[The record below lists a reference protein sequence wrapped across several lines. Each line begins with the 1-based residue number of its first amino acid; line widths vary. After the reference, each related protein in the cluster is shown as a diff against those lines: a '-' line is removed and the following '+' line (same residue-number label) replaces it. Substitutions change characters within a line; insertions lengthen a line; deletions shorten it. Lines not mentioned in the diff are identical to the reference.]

1 MITYYKK
8 KRCLL
13 QISCLFTYYTTPPLS
28 ALLTEP
34 SGCHAPI
41 FKQQYVAAKV
51 VLHQPNKLSTSCC
64 HVATS
69 ERRHIQSKA
78 DTRFFALRE
87 ASIRRSRWDNTLTI
101 TLHQPYLR
109 HFPFH
114 SFFQS
119 TQPINNV
126 IFHYVK
132 KHCKNS
138 CLNCVNIVKYICLS
152 GRKLAKC
159 KNISNL
165 ACT

>member
-1 MITYYKK
+1 MVKV
-8 KRCLL
+8 
-13 QISCLFTYYTTPPLS
+13 LS
-28 ALLTEP
+28 DCDIYILRRPFQVRRRGGVQT
-34 SGCHAPI
+34 
-41 FKQQYVAAKV
+41 K
-51 VLHQPNKLSTSCC
+51 
-64 HVATS
+64 TS
-69 ERRHIQSKA
+69 ERAARLGNFVLASFIAPSGGRYQ
-78 DTRFFALRE
+78 TVFRGTLPRRC
-87 ASIRRSRWDNTLTI
+87 SIRRSRWDNTLTI

-126 IFHYVK
+126 IFHYIK

-138 CLNCVNIVKYICLS
+138 CLNCVNIVKYIRLS

-165 ACT
+165 ART